1 MKHYMKATR
10 ITFLLLILLATFQFS
25 GNAQSDIKVD
35 FDKLDNYFAKAQKD
49 WGVPG
54 ISVGIVKDGK
64 VVFTKSYGV
73 LTEGKSTPTNDE
85 TLYAIASNS
94 KAFTSAIIGML
105 VQEGKLDWDDKIRKH
120 LPYFDLYDSYAGENA
135 TIRDMMSH
143 RVGLGTFSGDIMWY
157 NSDFTSEEI
166 IRRIKYIP
174 PAYEFRA
181 GYGYS
186 NLMFIT
192 AGELI
197 KTVTGK
203 TWYENVKT
211 RILDPLNMNRTFVNV
226 EKVEKMANAASPH
239 RLENNKTHV
248 PVPYTSW
255 EEIAATGGLISCVDD
270 LTKWMIFNLN
280 NGIIGKDILLAPSTR
295 NEVWTVHNSFPV
307 DRITDNPYGTNFSG
321 YGLGWGLKDYHGNL
335 RVSHT
340 GGYDGMITSVNML
353 PEHNLG
359 VVVLTNGLKAPI
371 NALPYYV
378 FDAFLGRH
386 GMGEPE
392 TDWSK
397 TDLER
402 NEKNYAEDTRIP
414 DIKAKRVLNT
424 KPSQPLKNYAG
435 TYYTPVYGNIIV
447 SEKNGAMEI
456 NFEHSAPLSAKLT
469 HWHYDTFEMTFK
481 KTHPWF
487 TFGTV
492 KFTTDNNQQITGIEF
507 DVPNGDFWFYELNAK
522 RVK

>member
-1 MKHYMKATR
+1 MIR
-10 ITFLLLILLATFQFS
+10 IFRFVLILLLAVPAPTI
-25 GNAQSDIKVD
+25 AQTEVQVD
-35 FDKLDNYFAKAQKD
+35 FKKLDNYFAKAQKE

-54 ISVGIVKDGK
+54 MSVGIVKDGK
-64 VVFTKSYGV
+64 VVFTKGYGV

-105 VQEGKLDWDDKIRKH
+105 VQEGKLNWDDKIRKH
-120 LPYFDLYDSYAGENA
+120 LPYFDLYDSYAAENA

-157 NSDFTSEEI
+157 NADFTSEEI
-166 IRRIKYIP
+166 IRRMKYIP

-197 KTVTGK
+197 KTITGK
-203 TWYENVKT
+203 SWYENVKT
-211 RILDPLNMNRTFVNV
+211 RILDPLGMNRTFVNV
-226 EKVEKMANAASPH
+226 NQVERTPNAASPH
-239 RLENNKTHV
+239 RLESNKIHV
-248 PVPYTSW
+248 PIPYTSW

-280 NGIIGKDILLAPSTR
+280 NGIIGKDTLLSPSTR

-307 DRITDNPYGTNFSG
+307 NRVTANPFGTNFSG

-353 PEHNLG
+353 PGHKLG

-371 NALPYYV
+371 NALPQYV
-378 FDAFLGRH
+378 FDAFLGKN
-386 GMGEPE
+386 E

-402 NEKNYAEDTRIP
+402 NEKSYAEDTRIA
-414 DIKAKRVLNT
+414 DMKAKRVLNT
-424 KPSQPLKNYAG
+424 TPSQPLKNYAG
-435 TYYTPVYGNIIV
+435 TYHTPVYGNIIV
-447 SEKNGAMEI
+447 SENNGKMEI
-456 NFEHSAPLSAKLT
+456 NFEHSAPLSARLT

-492 KFTTDNNQQITGIEF
+492 KFTTDNNQNVTGIEF
-507 DVPNGDFWFYELNAK
+507 DVPNDDFWFYELNAK
-522 RVK
+522 RVE

>member
-1 MKHYMKATR
+1 MTR
-10 ITFLLLILLATFQFS
+10 IFRFVFILLTAVPAATI
-25 GNAQSDIKVD
+25 AQTEVKVD
-35 FDKLDNYFAKAQKD
+35 FKKLDTYFAQAQKE

-54 ISVGIVKDGK
+54 MSIGIVKDGK
-64 VVFTKSYGV
+64 VVFTKGYGV

-105 VQEGKLDWDDKIRKH
+105 VQEGKMNWEDKIRKH
-120 LPYFDLYDSYAGENA
+120 LPYFDLYDSYAAENA

-166 IRRIKYIP
+166 IRRMKHLP

-203 TWYENVKT
+203 AWYENVKT
-211 RILDPLNMNRTFVNV
+211 RILDPLGMNRTFVNV
-226 EKVEKMANAASPH
+226 EQVEQLPNAASPH

-248 PVPYTSW
+248 PIPYTSW
-255 EEIAATGGLISCVDD
+255 EEIAATGGIVSCVDD

-280 NGIIGKDILLAPSTR
+280 NGIIGKDTLLSPSTR

-307 DRITDNPYGTNFSG
+307 NRVTANPSGTNFSG
-321 YGLGWGLKDYHGNL
+321 YGLGWGIKDYHGNL
-335 RVSHT
+335 RISHT

-353 PEHNLG
+353 PGHKLG

-371 NALPYYV
+371 NALPQYV
-378 FDAFLGRH
+378 FDAFLDR
-386 GMGEPE
+386 PE

-402 NEKNYAEDTRIP
+402 NEKSYAEDTRIA
-414 DIKAKRVLNT
+414 DMKAKRVLNT
-424 KPSQPLKNYAG
+424 TPSQPLKNYAG
-435 TYYTPVYGNIIV
+435 TYHTPVYGNITV
-447 SEKNGAMEI
+447 SENNGAMEI
-456 NFEHSAPLSAKLT
+456 NFEHSAPLSARLT

-487 TFGTV
+487 TLGTV
-492 KFTTDNNQQITGIEF
+492 KFTTDNNQNVTGIEF
-507 DVPNGDFWFYELNAK
+507 DVPNDDFWFYELNAK
-522 RVK
+522 RVE

>member
-1 MKHYMKATR
+1 MKGTR
-10 ITFLLLILLATFQFS
+10 IFFSLLILLTTTQLS
-25 GNAQSDIKVD
+25 LNAQTEVKVD

-54 ISVGIVKDGK
+54 VSVGIVKDGK

-73 LTEGKSTPTNDE
+73 LTEGKSTPTNDA

-166 IRRIKYIP
+166 IRRMKYIP

-211 RILDPLNMNRTFVNV
+211 RILEPLGMSRTFVNV
-226 EKVEKMANAASPH
+226 EQVEKMPNAASPH

-255 EEIAATGGLISCVDD
+255 EEIAATGGLVSCVDD

-280 NGIIGKDILLAPSTR
+280 NGIIGKDTLLTPSTR
-295 NEVWTVHNSFPV
+295 NEVWTVHNSFAV
-307 DRITDNPYGTNFSG
+307 DRTKDNPFGTNFSG
-321 YGLGWGLKDYHGNL
+321 YGLGWGLKDYHNNL

-378 FDAFLGRH
+378 FDAFLGHH
-386 GMGEPE
+386 GMDRPE

-402 NEKNYAEDTRIP
+402 NEKNFAEDTRVA
-414 DIKAKRVLNT
+414 DSKAKRVKGT

-435 TYYTPVYGNIIV
+435 TYHTPVYGNIIV
-447 SEKNGAMEI
+447 SENNGAMEI
-456 NFEHSAPLSAKLT
+456 NFEHSAPLSATLT

-492 KFTTDNNQQITGIEF
+492 KFTTDNNQEITGIEF
-507 DVPNGDFWFYELNAK
+507 DVPNDDFWFYELNAK
-522 RVK
+522 WVK

>member
-1 MKHYMKATR
+1 MKHHMKATR
-10 ITFLLLILLATFQFS
+10 IFFSLLILLTTAQLS
-25 GNAQSDIKVD
+25 LNAQTDVKVD
-35 FDKLDNYFAKAQKD
+35 FKKLDNYFAKAQKD

-64 VVFTKSYGV
+64 VVFTKGYGV

-166 IRRIKYIP
+166 IRRMKYIP
-174 PAYEFRA
+174 PTYEFRA

-203 TWYENVKT
+203 SWYENVKT
-211 RILDPLNMNRTFVNV
+211 RILEPLNMNRTFVNV
-226 EKVEKMANAASPH
+226 EEIEKMPNAASPH

-248 PVPYTSW
+248 PIPYTSW
-255 EEIAATGGLISCVDD
+255 EEIAATGGLVSCVDD

-280 NGIIGKDILLAPSTR
+280 NGINGKDTLLSPNTR
-295 NEVWTVHNSFPV
+295 NEVWTVHNSFAV
-307 DRITDNPYGTNFSG
+307 DRTKDNPFGTNFSG
-321 YGLGWGLKDYHGNL
+321 YGLGWGLKDYHNNL

-378 FDAFLGRH
+378 FDAFLGHH
-386 GMGEPE
+386 GMDRPE

-402 NEKNYAEDTRIP
+402 NEKNFAEDTRVA
-414 DIKAKRVLNT
+414 DSKAKRVKGT

-435 TYYTPVYGNIIV
+435 TYHTPVYGNIIV
-447 SEKNGAMEI
+447 SENNGAMEI
-456 NFEHSAPLSAKLT
+456 NFEHSAPLSATLT

-492 KFTTDNNQQITGIEF
+492 KFTTDNNQEITGIEF
-507 DVPNGDFWFYELNAK
+507 DVPNDDFWFYELNAK
-522 RVK
+522 WVK